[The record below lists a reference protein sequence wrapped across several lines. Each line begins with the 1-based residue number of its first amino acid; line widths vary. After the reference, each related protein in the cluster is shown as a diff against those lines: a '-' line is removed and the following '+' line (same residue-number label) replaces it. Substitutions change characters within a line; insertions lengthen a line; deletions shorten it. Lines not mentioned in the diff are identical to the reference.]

1 MSPEKLIQAVENFQK
16 GYTGFCTIVSVST
29 GDEDINNNVGFW
41 FEVIKNDV
49 QPVLS
54 VQMDS
59 FTINK
64 PLTAK
69 VIAGKKQLQSYI
81 KNVRYWAES
90 ELASFFSSHKLS
102 YRNLRLECYNH
113 SKSA

>member
-1 MSPEKLIQAVENFQK
+1 MSPEKLIQSVENLQK
-16 GYTGFCTIVSVST
+16 GYTGFCTIVSVSA
-29 GDEDINNNVGFW
+29 GNEDVNNNVGFW
-41 FEVIKNDV
+41 FEVITNDT

-64 PLTAK
+64 PLSAK
-69 VIAGKKQLQSYI
+69 IITGKKQLQSYI

-90 ELASFFSSHKLS
+90 ELVSFFSSHKLS
-102 YRNLRLECYNH
+102 YRNLRLERYNH